1 MILKQELLTR
11 PCHFLSLLPWHWSP
25 NPSRSTPNAT
35 TSLTSSLETVG
46 TRLDVFRISKS
57 GEPVCCLDPG
67 TWFPRVEPGV
77 SLVQRQPH
85 ASPFPQEHYPRGFE
99 EVIRWTEQYSEPDS
113 TSAASGTRKLRPL
126 QDYFKIA
133 DEEGVLSAGRG
144 VPSAGEL
151 GHLMKGNDREGGR
164 ALTSLSST
172 RLLWAHR
179 LKDNIKHA
187 VETRLESAA
196 VPPLEAVE
204 QLSEL
209 EKKKENHFEQPGVV
223 GG

>member
-1 MILKQELLTR
+1 MTQELGY
-11 PCHFLSLLPWHWSP
+11 
-25 NPSRSTPNAT
+25 
-35 TSLTSSLETVG
+35 V
-46 TRLDVFRISKS
+46 RISAIVS
-57 GEPVCCLDPG
+57 
-67 TWFPRVEPGV
+67 FPRVEPGV

-151 GHLMKGNDREGGR
+151 RHLMKGNDREGGR
-164 ALTSLSST
+164 ALTSLSFST
-172 RLLWAHR
+172 RLLWAHQ
-179 LKDNIKHA
+179 LQDNIKHA

-209 EKKKENHFEQPGVV
+209 EKKKKENHFQQPGVV

>member
-1 MILKQELLTR
+1 MTQELGY
-11 PCHFLSLLPWHWSP
+11 
-25 NPSRSTPNAT
+25 
-35 TSLTSSLETVG
+35 V
-46 TRLDVFRISKS
+46 RISAIVS
-57 GEPVCCLDPG
+57 
-67 TWFPRVEPGV
+67 FPRVEPGV

-99 EVIRWTEQYSEPDS
+99 VIRWTEQYSELDS

-151 GHLMKGNDREGGR
+151 RHLMKGNDREGGR
-164 ALTSLSST
+164 ALTSLSFST
-172 RLLWAHR
+172 RLLWAHQ
-179 LKDNIKHA
+179 LQDNIKHA

-209 EKKKENHFEQPGVV
+209 EKKKERKKLMFNSQGLWAGEVDGCHKTRRSKTVCPRSHCWSCRPGTYTI
-223 GG
+223 

>member
-1 MILKQELLTR
+1 MSSGFLSAGNLYAALTQELGYVR
-11 PCHFLSLLPWHWSP
+11 
-25 NPSRSTPNAT
+25 
-35 TSLTSSLETVG
+35 TSAIVT
-46 TRLDVFRISKS
+46 
-57 GEPVCCLDPG
+57 
-67 TWFPRVEPGV
+67 FPRVEPGV

-85 ASPFPQEHYPRGFE
+85 ASPFSQEYYPRGFE

-113 TSAASGTRKLRPL
+113 ASAASGTMKLRPL
-126 QDYFKIA
+126 QDCFKIA
-133 DEEGVLSAGRG
+133 DEEGVLSPGRG

-164 ALTSLSST
+164 ALTSLSSST

-179 LKDNIKHA
+179 LQGNRKHA
-187 VETRLESAA
+187 VETGLESAA
-196 VPPLEAVE
+196 VPPLDAAE

-209 EKKKENHFEQPGVV
+209 GKNFFLHFEQPGVV